1 MHLLVIRTSAMGDV
15 ALTTPVIRGFRA
27 QYPDVTLTLVTQKA
41 FEQYFYSINNI
52 DFFFPD
58 YRTRHKG
65 FIGIFRLYR
74 DLRKESRAD
83 MVIDLHD
90 VLRTKILRILFALA
104 AVPCRVIDKGRRDKR
119 EVIRGRHRKP
129 LKHSVERYVDVF
141 AAAGFPVVP
150 ADVPCIIPSA
160 AALEEVSHL
169 PYRNDE
175 LNIGVA
181 PFTRHSIKSW
191 PEDRIVRLVKL
202 IAGRRNTKAWLFGGP
217 DEKEKLSRLASQ
229 VPGSFIVT
237 GAMSLAGELALM
249 GKLDFMISMDSSNMH
264 MAALT
269 GTRVISIWGAT
280 DPLSGFPAWQQP
292 DECSVRIP
300 VEELTCRPCT
310 VYGKGTCRRGDLACL
325 NWLTPEM
332 VFERL
337 TRLNMI

>member
-1 MHLLVIRTSAMGDV
+1 MGDV

-27 QYPDVTLTLVTQKA
+27 QYPDVGLTIVTQKA
-41 FEQYFYSINNI
+41 FEQYFYSIDNI

-58 YRTRHKG
+58 YKARHKG
-65 FIGIFRLYR
+65 FAGILRLYR
-74 DLRKESRAD
+74 DLRKESPAD

-90 VLRTKILRILFALA
+90 VLRTKILRVLFTLA
-104 AVPCRVIDKGRRDKR
+104 TVPCRVINKGRREKR
-119 EVIRGRHRKP
+119 EVIRGRFRKP
-129 LKHSVERYVDVF
+129 LKHSVERYADVF

-150 ADVPCIIPSA
+150 AGVPCIIPSA
-160 AALEEVSHL
+160 PALEEALHL
-169 PYRNDE
+169 PFKSEE

-181 PFTRHSIKSW
+181 PFTRHVIKSW
-191 PEDRIVRLVKL
+191 PEGRIVKL
-202 IAGRRNTKAWLFGGP
+202 IQLIAERRSTKVWLFGGP
-217 DEKEKLSRLASQ
+217 DEKEKLSKLASQ
-229 VPGSFIVT
+229 IPGSFIVT
-237 GAMSLAGELALM
+237 GAMSLSGELALM

-280 DPLSGFPAWQQP
+280 DPLSGFTAWQQP

-300 VEELTCRPCT
+300 VEELTCRPCS

-325 NWLTPEM
+325 NWLTSEM